1 MCGRYSL
8 TTPAEGLRRL
18 FDFPEQPNL
27 PPRYNIA
34 PTQQVAAVRLAPP
47 TAADAEDVGTEAA
60 CEAGRHL
67 AMLRWGLVPSWAKDA
82 AIGSR
87 MINARAETLADKPA
101 FRAAFRKRRCLLVA
115 DGFYEWRKRAEG
127 PKQPYRIALE
137 DGGPFAFAGLW
148 ERWRNP
154 QDGAWV
160 ETCTIVTTDANQ
172 LLRPIHHRMP
182 VILDPA
188 DYAAWLDPAT
198 ASGAAQKLLGPYAGT
213 GLMAYPISLRVNK
226 VANDDPSVIV
236 PLADDDAADGSPP
249 RLI

>member
-8 TTPAEGLRRL
+8 TTPVEALRRL

-27 PPRYNIA
+27 APRYNIA

-47 TAADAEDVGTEAA
+47 PAVDAGEGGAEAA
-60 CEAGRHL
+60 HETGRHL
-67 AMLRWGLVPSWAKDA
+67 AMLRWGLIPSWAKDA

-87 MINARAETLADKPA
+87 MINARAETLAGKPA
-101 FRAAFRKRRCLLVA
+101 FRAAFRKRRCLLAA
-115 DGFYEWRKRAEG
+115 DGFYEWRKGAEG

-148 ERWRNP
+148 ERWRDP
-154 QDGAWV
+154 REGAWV
-160 ETCTIVTTDANQ
+160 ETCTIVTTDANA

-188 DYAAWLDPAT
+188 DHAAWLDPAT
-198 ASGAAQKLLGPYAGT
+198 APEAAQELLGPYAGA
-213 GLMAYPISLRVNK
+213 GLVAYPVSLRVNK
-226 VANDDPSVIV
+226 VANDDPAVIV
-236 PLADDDAADGSPP
+236 PLADDDAGESQP